1 MFTTTV
7 RQVFMINLALRNPR
21 NARTRADNTKGRR
34 MENFDYVAPRS
45 LAEAYATLG
54 NGRSSLM
61 LAGGTD
67 VIVQLREGRKRCDQL
82 IDLKHIPDLM
92 TFQVNSDGSLE
103 IGAAAPLATLYE
115 NAEIARRFPA
125 IVDAATIIG
134 GTQIQSRASL
144 GGNLCNAS
152 PAADSSPALMA
163 LGARLVIGSSSGT
176 REIAVEDFFVGP
188 GRSALQ
194 PGELLVKIVVP
205 ALRENAGA
213 FYHRFI
219 PRNEMDIAVASAGV
233 LLELDGSGQITRAR
247 VALGAVGPTPIMVP
261 AAAQA
266 VTGKAAN
273 ADTFALAGAAA
284 AEAATPITDMRGS
297 IAQRKHLASV
307 LTVRAFEGALARIK
321 GDS

>member
-1 MFTTTV
+1 
-7 RQVFMINLALRNPR
+7 
-21 NARTRADNTKGRR
+21 
-34 MENFDYVAPRS
+34 MEAFDYVAPR
-45 LAEAYATLG
+45 TLDDAFAAMG
-54 NGRSSLM
+54 NGRRTLM

-67 VIVQLREGRKRCDQL
+67 VIIQLREGRKHCDQVV
-82 IDLKHIPDLM
+82 DLKQIPGMQSLE
-92 TFQVNSDGSLE
+92 FGSDGSLD
-103 IGAAAPLATLYE
+103 IGAAVPLAVIYE
-115 NAEIARRFPA
+115 SPEVRAKFPA
-125 IVDAATIIG
+125 LVDAASIIG
-134 GTQIQSRASL
+134 GTAIQSRASL

>member
-1 MFTTTV
+1 
-7 RQVFMINLALRNPR
+7 
-21 NARTRADNTKGRR
+21 
-34 MENFDYVAPRS
+34 MENFDYLAPRS
-45 LAEAYATLG
+45 LPEAYAALG

-82 IDLKHIPDLM
+82 IDLKHIPELM
-92 TFQVNSDGSLE
+92 SFGFAADGTLE
-103 IGAAAPLATLYE
+103 VGAAVPLAELYE
-115 NAEIARRFPA
+115 DGEVRRRQPA

-134 GTQIQSRASL
+134 GTAIQSRATL

-152 PAADSSPALMA
+152 PAADSSPALIA
-163 LGARLVIGSSSGT
+163 LGARLVIGSNGGT
-176 REIAVEDFFVGP
+176 REMPVEEFFTGV

-194 PGELLVKIVVP
+194 PGEILVQIRIS
-205 ALRENAGA
+205 ALGPNEGA

-233 LLELDGSGQITRAR
+233 KLTLDASGERIESAR
-247 VALGAVGPTPIMVP
+247 VALGAVAATPLLVQAAGAALAGQAPTRES
-261 AAAQA
+261 
-266 VTGKAAN
+266 
-273 ADTFALAGAAA
+273 FERAGAAA

-307 LTVRAFEGALARIK
+307 LTIRACEKALGRIREAR
-321 GDS
+321 